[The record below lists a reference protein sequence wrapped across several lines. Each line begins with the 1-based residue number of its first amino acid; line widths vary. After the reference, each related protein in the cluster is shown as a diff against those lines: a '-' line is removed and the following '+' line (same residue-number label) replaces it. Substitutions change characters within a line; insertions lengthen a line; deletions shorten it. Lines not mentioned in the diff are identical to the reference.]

1 MVKVHSIATVTV
13 AIDMGMCSTWLW
25 HTNTPFGVVVSLVI
39 EESEG
44 IHSITPVRLRRVE
57 GIEKPVALQQEKE
70 QCICNS
76 IPFSN
81 ATLCWLN
88 HS

>member
-1 MVKVHSIATVTV
+1 
-13 AIDMGMCSTWLW
+13 
-25 HTNTPFGVVVSLVI
+25 VSLVI

-70 QCICNS
+70 HCICNS
-76 IPFSN
+76 ISISN